1 MTTATA
7 TDTREQ
13 VKADLCN
20 YLTNTANVSDRE
32 VLKKAVTVVK
42 KAADEY
48 DTNLLS
54 KNFAPRHH
62 GFLKSIV
69 SRLQAL
75 EEAARQEYIDGCD
88 NTPCDKVEE
97 IEAELDQA
105 LPISVSPT
113 QSVLRSWAIKI
124 FDGKATH
131 QQAIA
136 ALTSKKPMLRK

>member
-7 TDTREQ
+7 TDSREQ

-32 VLKKAVTVVK
+32 ILKKAVTVVK

-48 DTNLLS
+48 DTDLLS

-75 EEAARQEYIDGCD
+75 DEAAREEYASEFDAYE
-88 NTPCDKVEE
+88 KVTE
-97 IEAELDQA
+97 IMAELDQA

-113 QSVLRSWAIKI
+113 QSVLESWAIKI
-124 FDGKATH
+124 VDGKATH

-136 ALTSKKPMLRK
+136 AMTSKKPILRK

>member
-1 MTTATA
+1 MATLTA

-13 VKADLCN
+13 IKTDLCN

-32 VLKKAVTVVK
+32 ILKKAVATIK
-42 KAADEY
+42 KIADEY
-48 DTNLLS
+48 DTDLLS

-75 EEAARQEYIDGCD
+75 DEAAREEYISESDAYE
-88 NTPCDKVEE
+88 KVTE
-97 IEAELDQA
+97 IMAELDQA

-113 QSVLRSWAIKI
+113 QSVLESWAIRI
-124 FDGKATH
+124 IDGKATH
-131 QQAIA
+131 QEAIA
-136 ALTSKKPMLRK
+136 ALTSKKPIIRKK

>member
-1 MTTATA
+1 MANLTA

-13 VKADLCN
+13 IKTDLCN

-32 VLKKAVTVVK
+32 VLKKAVTVIK

-48 DTNLLS
+48 DTDLLF

-75 EEAARQEYIDGCD
+75 DEAAREGYASESDAYE
-88 NTPCDKVEE
+88 KVTEVM
-97 IEAELDQA
+97 AELDQA

-113 QSVLRSWAIKI
+113 QSVLESWAIKI
-124 FDGKATH
+124 IDGKTTH

-136 ALTSKKPMLRK
+136 AMTSKKPMLRK